1 LRAAKEGREADA
13 KGGPADCPRSISAP
27 QALQYKGFVTD
38 KNLEN
43 ASFLLH
49 AKMLHHNVMPI

>member
-13 KGGPADCPRSISAP
+13 MGGSVDCPYSISAP
-27 QALQYKGFVTD
+27 QALQYKGFVAD
-38 KNLEN
+38 KNQKN

-49 AKMLHHNVMPI
+49 AKLLHHNVMPI

>member
-1 LRAAKEGREADA
+1 M
-13 KGGPADCPRSISAP
+13 GGAADCACSTFAP